1 MIIGLLFLI
10 LFAILFPKALKF
22 LLLLMFIGGTM
33 ILGEVHAKPAATDH
47 DAGILSCAA
56 IVNNG
61 WARMPDVA
69 DYVLGKPNSDKLGY
83 GSECHIGSLVF
94 AQCFIEP
101 KWSVR
106 EAVNALIHKAVTG
119 KPLPNTPVCG
129 A

>member
-1 MIIGLLFLI
+1 MIIALLFLI

-22 LLLLMFIGGTM
+22 LLLLMFIGGIM
-33 ILGEVHAKPAATDH
+33 ILGEAHAEV
-47 DAGILSCAA
+47 DAGTIPCTD

-61 WARMPDVA
+61 WSHMPDIA
-69 DYVLGKPNSDKLGY
+69 DYVRGKPNSDKLGF

-119 KPLPNTPVCG
+119 KRLPNTPVCG